1 MLLLLLLLL
10 LLSLYVGRGAVLNMM
25 MMMMHD
31 KDDDDE
37 CLVCGRAYVPV
48 FRGCVG
54 CLFLQHHTTFYHF
67 PFLYQFI
74 STSYLGGMY

>member
-1 MLLLLLLLL
+1 MTMMMM
-10 LLSLYVGRGAVLNMM
+10 MM

-31 KDDDDE
+31 NDDDDGDE
-37 CLVCGRAYVPV
+37 YLVCGRAYVPV
-48 FRGCVG
+48 FCGCVG

-74 STSYLGGMY
+74 STLYLGGMY

>member
-1 MLLLLLLLL
+1 MMLVASP
-10 LLSLYVGRGAVLNMM
+10 SLYIVIIIII

-31 KDDDDE
+31 NDDDDGDE
-37 CLVCGRAYVPV
+37 YLVCGRAYVPV
-48 FRGCVG
+48 FCGCVG